1 MNRSGL
7 WVLRLLAVAALAVE
21 FTGLVIGNDQMLN
34 VGFLA
39 GMAVVAIGWALSQ
52 REEGDQR

>member
-1 MNRSGL
+1 MSYTTL
-7 WVLRLLAVAALAVE
+7 WILRLLAVAALTVE
-21 FTGLVIGNDQMLN
+21 VTGLVTGDDQMLN